1 MNFKKYFVIYKQITQ
16 NNQRLKTN
24 LLFAR
29 YFFSSS
35 KNYLAVTGKPKKH
48 KHLAKNKWL
57 EKYEKTNRKKS
68 RSPLVDPY
76 AIIAVFSVL
85 FSAYYI
91 FIPKEKGKDKMSVS
105 RANLSK
111 DDVTV
116 VFVLGGPGSG
126 KGTQCAKLVQ
136 DFGFV
141 HLSAGDL
148 LREEQERK
156 GSEFGE
162 LIRNYIKEGK
172 IVPMEITIA
181 LLEKAMIEND
191 SNRFLID
198 GFPRALD
205 QALQFEKEV
214 VESTSILFFDCPEE
228 VMLQRLLK
236 RGETSGRIDDNIE
249 SIKKRFVTFKS
260 TSYPV
265 VEHYRTLNKVHTIP
279 CADDVNVVYSKVKP
293 IFEEMFQ

>member
-1 MNFKKYFVIYKQITQ
+1 MNFK
-16 NNQRLKTN
+16 N
-24 LLFAR
+24 
-29 YFFSSS
+29 S

-48 KHLAKNKWL
+48 KHLVKNKWL

-68 RSPLVDPY
+68 RPPLVNPY

-91 FIPKEKGKDKMSVS
+91 LIPKEKDKHKMNIS
-105 RANLSK
+105 RAKVSK
-111 DDVTV
+111 DEVTV
-116 VFVLGGPGSG
+116 VFVLGGPGCG

-141 HLSAGDL
+141 HLS
-148 LREEQERK
+148 EEQQRK

-205 QALQFEKEV
+205 QAQQFEKEV
-214 VESTSILFFDCPEE
+214 VESTTILFFDCPED

-236 RGETSGRIDDNIE
+236 RGETSGRIDDNVE
-249 SIKKRFVTFKS
+249 SIKKRFETFKS

-265 VEHYRTLNKVHTIP
+265 IEHYRKVNKVHTIP
-279 CADDVNVVYSKVKP
+279 CADGVDEVYSKVKP
-293 IFEEMFQ
+293 IVEGLFKQ